1 MVGARIGLNNGDAKM
16 DMIKRYLDLVIVVF
30 VVLALVFYDL
40 TWELLTEVLHFLIER
55 GFELFEWI
63 ELGIEHTVEHLFHTS
78 HHGAQIVTFYILLAI
93 ACFIGYR
100 LWHAMPR
107 LYDQFKY
114 YLSESWLRRK
124 TQLELYWLSLTLT
137 YKIILISTAL
147 GVAYLA
153 SLFVM

>member
-1 MVGARIGLNNGDAKM
+1 M
-16 DMIKRYLDLVIVVF
+16 DMIKRYLDLIIVAL
-30 VVLALVFYDL
+30 VVLALVFYDVTFDFL
-40 TWELLTEVLHFLIER
+40 AEVLHFLIER

-93 ACFIGYR
+93 AGFIGYR
-100 LWHAMPR
+100 LWYAAPR
-107 LYDQFKY
+107 LYNEFKH
-114 YLSESWLRRK
+114 YLSESWLQRK

-147 GVAYLA
+147 GVAYVA